1 MHNFRK
7 SLHLTDK
14 LGKFDPDSGR
24 NGPAPVNDAMITFI
38 VSIILLV
45 AGYFLYGKLVSRYL
59 DVDPSRKTPAYELQD
74 GVDFTPL
81 PTWKVFVIQ
90 FLNIA
95 GLGPIF
101 GAVTGAAFGPAA
113 YIWIV
118 VGCIFMGAV
127 HDFFAGMMSIRNGG
141 VNMPDLTSKYLG
153 KGMKGVMNFVVAF
166 LLLAVGVSFV
176 IGPSGLMENLTGWDK
191 EIWLYII
198 FGYYILATLLPVDK
212 IIGSIYPFMGAILLF
227 MAFGVGVMLIVGEIN
242 GTHQMIELTPSVLK
256 NWHFAPEKNL
266 IFPMM
271 FIVISCGAISGFHA
285 TQSPMMA
292 RCLKNEK
299 YARPVFYGAMIA
311 EGVVAMI
318 WATAAIAYCG
328 GPEGLNNAMTSVG
341 TEINGVIVKNAQA
354 ADLVDMICKSWLGK
368 VGAVIAILGVVI
380 CPITSGD
387 TAFRSLRLSVA
398 DFLKYDQKP
407 VVKRLMVSLPI
418 FVIAFFFCKVD
429 FSTAWSYLGIANQ
442 TLAALVMWTGAA
454 YLINKGKPHWMCS
467 IPAAFLTFICV
478 CFILVAPLGFGLAP
492 IVGYIAGPIVALAVF
507 VFCIIKGA
515 KRDISSL

>member
-1 MHNFRK
+1 
-7 SLHLTDK
+7 
-14 LGKFDPDSGR
+14 
-24 NGPAPVNDAMITFI
+24 MITFLL
-38 VSIILLV
+38 SILLLV
-45 AGYFLYGKLVSRYL
+45 AGYFVYGKIVEKYL
-59 DVDPSRKTPAYELQD
+59 DVDPSRQTPAYAKAD
-74 GVDFTPL
+74 GVDFQPMS
-81 PTWKVFVIQ
+81 TWKVFVIQ

-101 GAVTGAAFGPAA
+101 GAVSGAAFGPAA

-127 HDFFAGMMSIRNGG
+127 HDFFAGMMSIHTGG
-141 VNMPDLTSKYLG
+141 MNMPEVTAKYLG
-153 KGMKGVMNFVVAF
+153 KRMKGFMNFVVAF
-166 LLLAVGVSFV
+166 LLMAVGVSFV
-176 IGPSGLMENLTGWDK
+176 IGPAGLMQNLTSIDK

-227 MAFGVGVMLIVGEIN
+227 MAFGVGVMLIVGDIN
-242 GTHQMIELTPSVLK
+242 GTHEIMELTPAVLK
-256 NWHFAPEKNL
+256 NWHSNPEQNM

-299 YARPVFYGAMIA
+299 HARPVFYGAMIA
-311 EGVVAMI
+311 EGIVAMI
-318 WATAAIAYCG
+318 WATAAISYFG
-328 GPEGLNNAMTSVG
+328 GPDGLNAAMSDTG
-341 TEINGVIVKNAQA
+341 TMVNGVLVKNAQA
-354 ADLVDMICKSWLGK
+354 ADIVDMICKSWLGK

-407 VVKRLMVSLPI
+407 IVKRLVVCLPI
-418 FVIAFFFCKVD
+418 FVAAFLFCKVD

-442 TLAALVMWTGAA
+442 ILASLVLWTGAA
-454 YLINKGKPHWMCS
+454 YLINKGRAHWMCS
-467 IPAAFLTFICV
+467 IPATFLTFICV
-478 CFILVAPLGFGLAP
+478 CFLMVAPLGFGLAP
-492 IVGYIAGPIVALAVF
+492 LVGYIAGAAVAIPAF
-507 VFCIIKGA
+507 IFCVVKG
-515 KRDISSL
+515 RRNVTLS

>member
-1 MHNFRK
+1 
-7 SLHLTDK
+7 
-14 LGKFDPDSGR
+14 
-24 NGPAPVNDAMITFI
+24 MITFLL
-38 VSIILLV
+38 SILLLV
-45 AGYFLYGKLVSRYL
+45 AGYFVYGKIVEKYL
-59 DVDPSRKTPAYELQD
+59 DVDPSRQTPAYAKAD
-74 GVDFTPL
+74 GVDFQPMS
-81 PTWKVFVIQ
+81 TWKVFVIQ

-101 GAVTGAAFGPAA
+101 GAVSGAAFGPAA

-127 HDFFAGMMSIRNGG
+127 HDFFAGMMSIHTGG
-141 VNMPDLTSKYLG
+141 MNMPEVTAKYLG
-153 KGMKGVMNFVVAF
+153 KRMKGFMNFVVAF
-166 LLLAVGVSFV
+166 LLMAVGVSFV
-176 IGPSGLMENLTGWDK
+176 IGPAGLMQNLTSIDK

-227 MAFGVGVMLIVGEIN
+227 MAFGVGVMLIVGDIN
-242 GTHQMIELTPSVLK
+242 GTHEIMELTPAVLK
-256 NWHFAPEKNL
+256 NWHSNPEQNM

-299 YARPVFYGAMIA
+299 HARPVFYGAMIA
-311 EGVVAMI
+311 EGIVAMI
-318 WATAAIAYCG
+318 WATAAISYFG
-328 GPEGLNNAMTSVG
+328 GPDGLNAAMSDTG
-341 TEINGVIVKNAQA
+341 TMVNGVLVKNAQA
-354 ADLVDMICKSWLGK
+354 ADIVDMICKSWLGK

-407 VVKRLMVSLPI
+407 IVKRLVVCLPI
-418 FVIAFFFCKVD
+418 FVAAFFFCKVD

-442 TLAALVMWTGAA
+442 ILASLVLWTGAA
-454 YLINKGKPHWMCS
+454 YLINKGRAHWMCS
-467 IPAAFLTFICV
+467 IPATFLTFICV
-478 CFILVAPLGFGLAP
+478 CFLMVAPLGFGLAP
-492 IVGYIAGPIVALAVF
+492 LVGYIAGAAVAIPAF
-507 VFCIIKGA
+507 IFCVVKG
-515 KRDISSL
+515 RRNVTLS

>member
-1 MHNFRK
+1 
-7 SLHLTDK
+7 
-14 LGKFDPDSGR
+14 
-24 NGPAPVNDAMITFI
+24 MITFLL
-38 VSIILLV
+38 SILLLV
-45 AGYFLYGKLVSRYL
+45 AGYFVYGKIVEKYL
-59 DVDPSRKTPAYELQD
+59 DVDPSRQTPAYAKAD
-74 GVDFTPL
+74 GVDFQPMS
-81 PTWKVFVIQ
+81 TWKVFVIQ

-101 GAVTGAAFGPAA
+101 GAVSGAAFGPAA

-127 HDFFAGMMSIRNGG
+127 HDFFAGMMSIHTGG
-141 VNMPDLTSKYLG
+141 LNMPEVTAKYLG
-153 KGMKGVMNFVVAF
+153 KRMKGFMNFVVAF
-166 LLLAVGVSFV
+166 LLMAVGVSFV
-176 IGPSGLMENLTGWDK
+176 IGPAGLMQNLTSIDK

-227 MAFGVGVMLIVGEIN
+227 MAFGVGVMLIVGDIN
-242 GTHQMIELTPSVLK
+242 GTHEIMELTPAVLK
-256 NWHFAPEKNL
+256 NWHSNPEQNM
-266 IFPMM
+266 IIPMM

-299 YARPVFYGAMIA
+299 HARPVFYGAMIA
-311 EGVVAMI
+311 EGIVAMI
-318 WATAAIAYCG
+318 WATAAISYFG
-328 GPEGLNNAMTSVG
+328 GPDGLNAAMSDTG
-341 TEINGVIVKNAQA
+341 TMVNGVLVKNAQA
-354 ADLVDMICKSWLGK
+354 ADIVDMICKSWLGK

-407 VVKRLMVSLPI
+407 IVKRLVVCLPI
-418 FVIAFFFCKVD
+418 FVAAFFFCKVD

-442 TLAALVMWTGAA
+442 ILASLVLWTGAA
-454 YLINKGKPHWMCS
+454 YLINKGRAHWMCS
-467 IPAAFLTFICV
+467 IPATFLTFICV
-478 CFILVAPLGFGLAP
+478 CFLMVAPLGFGLAP
-492 IVGYIAGPIVALAVF
+492 LVGYIAGAAVAIPAF
-507 VFCIIKGA
+507 IFCVVKG
-515 KRDISSL
+515 RRNVTLS

>member
-1 MHNFRK
+1 
-7 SLHLTDK
+7 
-14 LGKFDPDSGR
+14 
-24 NGPAPVNDAMITFI
+24 MITFLL
-38 VSIILLV
+38 SILLLV
-45 AGYFLYGKLVSRYL
+45 AGYFVYGKIVERYL
-59 DVDPSRKTPAYELQD
+59 GVDPSRKTPAYEKAD
-74 GVDFTPL
+74 GVDFTPM

-127 HDFFAGMMSIRNGG
+127 HDFFAGMMSIQNGG

-153 KGMKGVMNFVVAF
+153 KRMKGLMNFVVIF
-166 LLLAVGVSFV
+166 LLMAVGVSFV
-176 IGPSGLMENLTGWDK
+176 IGPSGLMQNLTGIDK
-191 EIWLYII
+191 EIWLYVI
-198 FGYYILATLLPVDK
+198 FGYYIIATLLPVDK
-212 IIGSIYPFMGAILLF
+212 IIGSIYPFMGAVLLF
-227 MAFGVGVMLIVGEIN
+227 MALGVGIMLVVGDLN
-242 GTHQMIELTPSVLK
+242 GSHEMVELTPAMLR
-256 NWHFAPEKNL
+256 NWHFNPEGNL
-266 IFPMM
+266 LIPMM

-311 EGVVAMI
+311 EGIVALI

-341 TEINGVIVKNAQA
+341 TEIDGVIVKNAQA
-354 ADLVDMICKSWLGK
+354 ADLVDLICKSWLGK

-387 TAFRSLRLSVA
+387 TAFRSLRLSLA
-398 DFLKYDQKP
+398 DLLKYDQKP
-407 VVKRLMVSLPI
+407 VVKRLLICLPI

-454 YLINKGKPHWMCS
+454 YLIGKGKPHWMCS
-467 IPAAFLTFICV
+467 IPATFLTFVCI
-478 CFILVAPLGFGLAP
+478 CFIMISPLGFHLQP
-492 IVGYIAGPIVALAVF
+492 IVGYITGIVCALAAF
-507 VFCIIKGA
+507 VFCIFKS
-515 KRDISSL
+515 R

>member
-1 MHNFRK
+1 
-7 SLHLTDK
+7 
-14 LGKFDPDSGR
+14 
-24 NGPAPVNDAMITFI
+24 MITFLL
-38 VSIILLV
+38 SILLLV
-45 AGYFLYGKLVSRYL
+45 AGYFVYGKIVEKYL
-59 DVDPSRKTPAYELQD
+59 DVDPSRQTPAYAKAD
-74 GVDFTPL
+74 GVDFQPMS
-81 PTWKVFVIQ
+81 TWKVFVIQ

-127 HDFFAGMMSIRNGG
+127 HDFFAGMMSIHTGG
-141 VNMPDLTSKYLG
+141 MNMPEVTAKYLG
-153 KGMKGVMNFVVAF
+153 KRMKGFMNFVVAF
-166 LLLAVGVSFV
+166 LLMAVGVSFV
-176 IGPSGLMENLTGWDK
+176 IGPAGLMQNLTSIDK

-227 MAFGVGVMLIVGEIN
+227 MAFGVGVMLIVGDIN
-242 GTHQMIELTPSVLK
+242 GTHEIMELTPAVLK
-256 NWHFAPEKNL
+256 NWHSNPEQNM

-299 YARPVFYGAMIA
+299 HARPVFYGAMIA
-311 EGVVAMI
+311 EGIVAMI
-318 WATAAIAYCG
+318 WATAAISYFG
-328 GPEGLNNAMTSVG
+328 GPDGLNAAMSDTG
-341 TEINGVIVKNAQA
+341 TMVNGVLVKNAQA
-354 ADLVDMICKSWLGK
+354 ADIVDMICKSWLGK

-407 VVKRLMVSLPI
+407 IVKRLVVCLPI
-418 FVIAFFFCKVD
+418 FVAAFFFCKVD

-442 TLAALVMWTGAA
+442 ILASLVLWTGAA
-454 YLINKGKPHWMCS
+454 YLINKGRAHWMCS
-467 IPAAFLTFICV
+467 IPATFLTFICV
-478 CFILVAPLGFGLAP
+478 CFLMVAPLGFGLAP
-492 IVGYIAGPIVALAVF
+492 LVGYIAGAAVAIPAF
-507 VFCIIKGA
+507 IFCVVKG
-515 KRDISSL
+515 RRSVTLS

>member
-1 MHNFRK
+1 
-7 SLHLTDK
+7 
-14 LGKFDPDSGR
+14 
-24 NGPAPVNDAMITFI
+24 MITFLL
-38 VSIILLV
+38 SILLLV
-45 AGYFLYGKLVSRYL
+45 AGYFVYGKIVERYL
-59 DVDPSRKTPAYELQD
+59 GVDPSRKTPAYEKAD
-74 GVDFTPL
+74 GVDFTPM

-127 HDFFAGMMSIRNGG
+127 HDFFAGMMSIQNGG

-153 KGMKGVMNFVVAF
+153 KRMKGVMNFVVIF
-166 LLLAVGVSFV
+166 LLMAVGVSFV
-176 IGPSGLMENLTGWDK
+176 IGPSGLMQNLTGIDK
-191 EIWLYII
+191 EIWLYVI
-198 FGYYILATLLPVDK
+198 FGYYIIATLLPVDK
-212 IIGSIYPFMGAILLF
+212 IIGSIYPFMGAVLLF
-227 MAFGVGVMLIVGEIN
+227 MALGVGIMLVVGDLN
-242 GTHQMIELTPSVLK
+242 GSHEMVELTPAMLR
-256 NWHFAPEKNL
+256 NWHSNPEGNL
-266 IFPMM
+266 IIPMM

-311 EGVVAMI
+311 EGIVALI
-318 WATAAIAYCG
+318 WATAAITYCG

-341 TEINGVIVKNAQA
+341 TEIDGVIVKNAQA
-354 ADLVDMICKSWLGK
+354 ADLVDLICRSWLGK

-387 TAFRSLRLSVA
+387 TAFRSLRLSLA
-398 DFLKYDQKP
+398 DLLKYDQKP
-407 VVKRLMVSLPI
+407 VVKRLLICLPV

-454 YLINKGKPHWMCS
+454 YLIGKGKPHWMCS
-467 IPAAFLTFICV
+467 VPATFLTFVCV
-478 CFILVAPLGFGLAP
+478 CFIMISPLGFHLQP
-492 IVGYIAGPIVALAVF
+492 IVGYVTGIVCALSAF
-507 VFCIIKGA
+507 VFCIFKS
-515 KRDISSL
+515 R

>member
-1 MHNFRK
+1 
-7 SLHLTDK
+7 
-14 LGKFDPDSGR
+14 
-24 NGPAPVNDAMITFI
+24 MITFLL
-38 VSIILLV
+38 SILLLI
-45 AGYFLYGKLVSRYL
+45 AGYFVYGKIVEKYL
-59 DVDPSRKTPAYELQD
+59 DVDPSRKTPAYTKAD
-74 GVDFTPL
+74 GVDFQPMS
-81 PTWKVFVIQ
+81 TWKVFVIQ

-101 GAVTGAAFGPAA
+101 GAVSGAAFGPAA

-127 HDFFAGMMSIRNGG
+127 HDFFAGMMSIHTGG
-141 VNMPDLTSKYLG
+141 MNMPEVTAKYLG
-153 KGMKGVMNFVVAF
+153 KRMKGFMNFVVAF
-166 LLLAVGVSFV
+166 LLMAVGVSFV
-176 IGPSGLMENLTGWDK
+176 IGPAGLMQNLTSIDK

-227 MAFGVGVMLIVGEIN
+227 MAFGVGVMLIVGDIN
-242 GTHQMIELTPSVLK
+242 GTHEIMELTPAVLK
-256 NWHFAPEKNL
+256 NWHSNPEQNM
-266 IFPMM
+266 IIPMM

-299 YARPVFYGAMIA
+299 HARPVFYGAMIA
-311 EGVVAMI
+311 EGIVAMI
-318 WATAAIAYCG
+318 WATAAISYFG
-328 GPEGLNNAMTSVG
+328 GPDGLNAAMSDTG
-341 TEINGVIVKNAQA
+341 TMVNGVLVKNAQA
-354 ADLVDMICKSWLGK
+354 ADIVDMICKSWLGK

-407 VVKRLMVSLPI
+407 IVKRLVVCLPI
-418 FVIAFFFCKVD
+418 FVAAFFFCKVD

-442 TLAALVMWTGAA
+442 ILASLVLWTGAA
-454 YLINKGKPHWMCS
+454 YLINKGRAHWMCS
-467 IPAAFLTFICV
+467 IPATFLTFICV
-478 CFILVAPLGFGLAP
+478 CFLMVAPLGFGLAP
-492 IVGYIAGPIVALAVF
+492 VVGYIAGAAVAIPAF
-507 VFCIIKGA
+507 IFCVVKG
-515 KRDISSL
+515 RRSVTLS

>member
-1 MHNFRK
+1 
-7 SLHLTDK
+7 
-14 LGKFDPDSGR
+14 
-24 NGPAPVNDAMITFI
+24 MITFLL
-38 VSIILLV
+38 SILLLV
-45 AGYFLYGKLVSRYL
+45 AGYFVYGKIVEKYL
-59 DVDPSRKTPAYELQD
+59 DVDPSRKTPAYAKAD
-74 GVDFTPL
+74 GVDFQPMS
-81 PTWKVFVIQ
+81 TWKVFVIQ

-101 GAVTGAAFGPAA
+101 GAVSGAAFGPAA

-127 HDFFAGMMSIRNGG
+127 HDFFAGMMSIHTGG
-141 VNMPDLTSKYLG
+141 MNMPEVTAKYLG
-153 KGMKGVMNFVVAF
+153 KRMKGFMNFVVAF
-166 LLLAVGVSFV
+166 LLMAVGVSFV
-176 IGPSGLMENLTGWDK
+176 IGPAGLMQNLTSIDK

-227 MAFGVGVMLIVGEIN
+227 MAFGVGVMLIVGDIN
-242 GTHQMIELTPSVLK
+242 GTHEIMELTPAVLK
-256 NWHFAPEKNL
+256 NWHSNPEQNM
-266 IFPMM
+266 IIPMM

-299 YARPVFYGAMIA
+299 HARPVFYGAMIA
-311 EGVVAMI
+311 EGIVAMI
-318 WATAAIAYCG
+318 WATAAISYFG
-328 GPEGLNNAMTSVG
+328 GPDGLNAAMSDTG
-341 TEINGVIVKNAQA
+341 TMVNGVLVKNAQA
-354 ADLVDMICKSWLGK
+354 ADIVDMICKSWLGK

-407 VVKRLMVSLPI
+407 IVKRLVVCLPI
-418 FVIAFFFCKVD
+418 FVVAFFFCKVD

-442 TLAALVMWTGAA
+442 ILASLVLWTGAA
-454 YLINKGKPHWMCS
+454 YLINKGRAHWMCS
-467 IPAAFLTFICV
+467 IPATFLTFICV
-478 CFILVAPLGFGLAP
+478 CFLMVAPLGFGLAP
-492 IVGYIAGPIVALAVF
+492 LVGYIAGAAVALPAF
-507 VFCIIKGA
+507 IFCVVKG
-515 KRDISSL
+515 RRSVTLS